1 MAYRISLGFKMLI
14 KSSPDGELFYL
25 LLYINEIHETGKGV
39 IMTTFK
45 LLATA
50 AMGLESIVA
59 DEVKELGY
67 ETQTDNGK
75 VFFEGEERDIAK
87 ANLWLRTADRVKI
100 IAGEFNAYTFD
111 ELFERTK
118 AIEWEKFLPVDA
130 NFPVQGKSVKSKLYS
145 VPDCQSIVKKAIVER
160 LKKAYHRNSF
170 LDESGPR
177 FKIEVSILKDK
188 VQLSIDTSG
197 AGLHKRGYRLDQ
209 GEAPLKET
217 LAAALVKLSRWTPD
231 RPFIDPFCGSG
242 TIVIEA
248 AMIGQNI
255 APGYNR
261 EFDSEH
267 WPWMKQQ
274 IWEDARNEAEE
285 AANYDQPLDI
295 LGTDIDHR
303 MIKVAE
309 ANALEAGFGDLIQ
322 FQQRQLKDFT
332 TDGENG
338 VVVGNPPYGER
349 IGEIEVIEEMIGDMG
364 RIFAKYPTWSV
375 YMLSSMARFETLY
388 GQPATKK
395 RKLFNGFIRTDLFQ
409 FWGER
414 PKNK

>member
-1 MAYRISLGFKMLI
+1 MATY
-14 KSSPDGELFYL
+14 
-25 LLYINEIHETGKGV
+25 
-39 IMTTFK
+39 K

-59 DEVKELGY
+59 SEVKEMGY
-67 ETQTDNGK
+67 ETQTENGK
-75 VFFEGEERDIAK
+75 VFFEGDERDIAK
-87 ANLWLRTADRVKI
+87 TNLWLRTADRVKV
-100 IAGEFNAYTFD
+100 IAGEFDALTFD
-111 ELFERTK
+111 ELFEKTK

-130 NFPVQGKSVKSKLYS
+130 EFPVQGKSVKSTLHS
-145 VPDCQSIVKKAIVER
+145 VPNCQSIVKKAIVER
-160 LKKAYHRNSF
+160 LKGAYHRNSF

-217 LAAALVKLSRWTPD
+217 LAAALVKISRWSPD
-231 RPFIDPFCGSG
+231 RPFVDPFCGSG

-261 EFDSEH
+261 EFDSEK
-267 WPWMKQQ
+267 WPWIGEA
-274 IWEDARNEAEE
+274 IWKEVREQAEE
-285 AANYDQPLDI
+285 LENYDQPLNI
-295 LGTDIDHR
+295 LGTDIDHN
-303 MIKVAE
+303 MVKIAE
-309 ANALEAGFGDLIQ
+309 QNAREAGFGDIIQ
-322 FQQRQLKDFT
+322 FEQRQVKDFAT
-332 TDGENG
+332 TEENG
-338 VVVGNPPYGER
+338 VIIGNPPYGER
-349 IGEIEVIEEMIGDMG
+349 IGEIEVIEEMIKDMG
-364 RIFAKYPTWSV
+364 RIFSKYPTWSV
-375 YMLSSMARFETLY
+375 YILSSMARFEALY

-414 PKNK
+414 SKK